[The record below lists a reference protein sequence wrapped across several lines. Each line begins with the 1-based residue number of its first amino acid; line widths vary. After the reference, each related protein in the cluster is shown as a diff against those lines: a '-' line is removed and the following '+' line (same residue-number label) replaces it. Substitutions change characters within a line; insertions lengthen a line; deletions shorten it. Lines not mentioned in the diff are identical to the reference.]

1 MFFVHLVN
9 LTSNALG
16 DGGIS
21 RRLRRELLK
30 LLGSHFGDRTFIK
43 GGGYIYGSGLTTGS
57 QCFINRNCYFDLSG
71 PIILGN
77 NVVIGHGVTFI
88 TAEHQIGDATR
99 RAGPAIGRK
108 IMIQDGAWVGAN
120 VTILPGITIHKG
132 SIIAAGAVVT
142 KDVPPHV
149 IVAGT
154 PARVI
159 RELELGKGEER
170 PEVPRTKLQV
180 ADQAY
185 P

>member
-1 MFFVHLVN
+1 MSFVHLVN
-9 LTSNALG
+9 LISNALG

-30 LLGSHFGDRTFIK
+30 LLGSHFGHGTFIQ

-71 PIILGN
+71 PITLGN
-77 NVVIGHGVTFI
+77 NIAIGHGVTFI
-88 TAEHQIGDATR
+88 TTEHQIGDATR
-99 RAGPAIGRK
+99 RAGPAIGRE
-108 IMIQDGAWVGAN
+108 ITIEDGAWVGAN
-120 VTILPGITIHKG
+120 VTILPSITIHEG
-132 SIIAAGAVVT
+132 SVIAAGAVVT

-159 RELELGKGEER
+159 RELDLAELEKL
-170 PEVPRTKLQV
+170 PEIQRTKLQV
-180 ADQAY
+180 LD
-185 P
+185 